1 MSRMDRKWFL
11 GLVMVMVATLFLA
24 TKATAGVV
32 IEDYNPKLNGVQ
44 GKITKMEGN
53 KLTIMSE
60 KGNLIT
66 IGIAR
71 KSTDDKHHIRSFKIG
86 DRVKIQDGKLFQLS
100 ELQKQPL
107 QPAGAAA
114 VISDTKVQGS
124 PAQGK

>member
-11 GLVMVMVATLFLA
+11 GLVMLIVATLFLV

-66 IGIAR
+66 IGIAGQ
-71 KSTDDKHHIRSFKIG
+71 STDDKHKLRLFKIG
-86 DRVKIQDGKLFQLS
+86 DRIKIQDGKIINLQQ
-100 ELQKQPL
+100 LQKQPL
-107 QPAGAAA
+107 QPAGGAA
-114 VISDTKVQGS
+114 VITDTKGQGS
-124 PAQGK
+124 PGQGK